1 MASEGAAMRRA
12 IAAGAVVALAL
23 AIAPVVS
30 ATQATGAPTQYA
42 ADAFGRT
49 VANGWGTAD
58 VGGAWSLTGSAS
70 AFSVSGGTGRMVMPT
85 AGSSFAAYLGGVSSS
100 DTQVQVGVGLD
111 KAQTG
116 GGTYVS
122 VIGRRFS
129 SNTDYRV
136 KLRFM
141 AGGAIVDTLERV
153 ISGTEV
159 SLASVTAPVTYTPGA
174 VVSVQ
179 LQVTGTSPTTLRS
192 MIWLRGTTQ
201 PTAWQLTTT
210 DNTSGLQLPGAVA
223 LLVYLSGSATNAPIT
238 GSFSAFSAT
247 STSSANVL
255 PVAAFT
261 SSANNLVASFDAS
274 TSKDPD
280 GSITAYAWK
289 FGDST
294 TGSGVSA
301 SHTYAAGGTYTVT
314 LTVTDNS
321 GGTNAV
327 SHPITV
333 AAASVSL
340 PTYAS
345 IVNAAKLATNY
356 YRTTLVHTTVTPT
369 NGWSWST
376 YTQGVQTLFQQ
387 VGDQLYLN
395 DNLAW
400 GASNSWAVETAEIN
414 PDTVKALQTYDDLN
428 ALDSTASLTKADAEM
443 ANDLTNLPVSQYN
456 WADALFMGLPDWT
469 RWATRTGNSSYLDKM
484 DSLYVWSRD
493 EGATSSL
500 CAGTTPSQPG
510 LFSSAQGLWYR
521 DCTFVGSK
529 DANGQSIFWSRG
541 NGWVI
546 AAMAQ
551 VLQTLPASDSRRAKY
566 VSMLQTMAAALAP
579 LQGSDGFWRSSLL
592 DPSLFPSPETS
603 GTALI
608 TYALAYG
615 IQAGLLSSATYLPIV
630 VKAWQGLSTIALQP
644 SGFLTDCQAN
654 GVGPAA
660 PYTALSPQ
668 TGQTSTSSGTVNAD
682 EPPFCA
688 GAFLLAGAQVAQ
700 LITSPSTGR
709 PVTFT
714 SQQVGNEASR
724 VDDGNVTTRWSA
736 SGFPQS
742 VTIDLGAAKSLS
754 NAKVVPYLDRAYRYR
769 VETSTDNSHWTTVID
784 RTANTTG
791 GSLIDNFTTGA
802 VSARYVRLTVTG
814 VSGVS
819 TTWVSIQEFAVYP

>member
-1 MASEGAAMRRA
+1 MRRA
-12 IAAGAVVALAL
+12 IAAGAVLALAL
-23 AIAPVVS
+23 AVAPMVS
-30 ATQATGAPTQYA
+30 ATQAVGVPTQYA

-49 VANGWGTAD
+49 VTNGWGSAD
-58 VGGAWSLTGSAS
+58 LGGAWSLTGSAS
-70 AFSVSGGTGRMVMPT
+70 AFSVSAGTGRMVMPT

-100 DTQVQVGVGLD
+100 DTQLQVGVGLN

-129 SNTDYRV
+129 SSTDYRV

-141 AGGAIVDTLERV
+141 AGGAIVETLERV
-153 ISGTEV
+153 VSGTEV
-159 SLASVTAPVTYTPGA
+159 ALKAVTAPVTYTPGA
-174 VVSVQ
+174 VVNVQ
-179 LQVTGTSPTTLRS
+179 LQVTGTSPTALRS

-201 PTAWQLTTT
+201 PTTWQASTT
-210 DNTSGLQLPGAVA
+210 DNTSGLQVPGAVA
-223 LLVYLSGSATNAPIT
+223 LLVYLSGSATNTPIT
-238 GSFSAFSAT
+238 TSFSAFSAT

-261 SSANNLVASFDAS
+261 SSTNNLVASFDAS

-280 GSITAYAWK
+280 GTITAYAWK

-301 SHTYAAGGTYTVT
+301 THTYAAGGTYTVT

-333 AAASVSL
+333 AATASGL

-345 IVNAAKLATNY
+345 IVNAAKLATSY
-356 YRTTLVHTTVTPT
+356 YRTTLAHTTVTPT

-376 YTQGVQTLFQQ
+376 YTQGVQTLFGQ

-400 GASNSWAVETAEIN
+400 GTSNTWAAETAETN
-414 PDTVKALQTYDDLN
+414 PDTVKALQTYYDLN
-428 ALDSTASLTKADAEM
+428 ALDATASLTKADAEM
-443 ANDLTNLPVSQYN
+443 ASDFTNLPVSQYD

-469 RWATRTGNSSYLDKM
+469 RWATRTGNTAYLDKM

-493 EGATSSL
+493 EGATSSR
-500 CAGTTPSQPG
+500 CASTTPSQPG
-510 LFSSAQGLWYR
+510 LFSSTQGLWYR
-521 DCTFVGSK
+521 DCTFVGAK
-529 DANGQSIFWSRG
+529 DANGQPIFWSRG
-541 NGWVI
+541 NGWAI

-551 VLQTLPASDSRRAKY
+551 VIQTLPASDSRRAKY

-615 IQAGLLSSATYLPIV
+615 IQAGLLSSATYLPVV
-630 VKAWQGLSTIALQP
+630 VKAWHGLSTIALQP
-644 SGFLTDCQAN
+644 SGFVTDCQAN

-660 PYTALSPQ
+660 PYTATSPR
-668 TGQTSTSSGTVNAD
+668 TAQTSTSSGTVNAD

-709 PVTFT
+709 PVSFT
-714 SQQVGNEASR
+714 SQQVGNEARR

-736 SGFPQS
+736 SGFPQT

-769 VETSTDNSHWTTVID
+769 VQTSTDNSHWTTVID

-802 VSARYVRLTVTG
+802 ISARYVRLTVTG
-814 VSGVS
+814 VFGVS